1 MCEVEMKP
9 TAYLHKCILPQTA
22 ECKDSCVW
30 CRRCRSSADADCHSG
45 KARNLA
51 IACDQV
57 HQQTTDDAA
66 DRAAGV
72 QRPIAKGQKQE
83 RNQEETQQVDT
94 SRQCNQVWIS
104 KVARLSAVS
113 HL

>member
-1 MCEVEMKP
+1 MIPAPGFTPAHMCEVDTKP
-9 TAYLHKCILPQTA
+9 AICAHRRTEPQGA
-22 ECKDSCVW
+22 ECKNNCIW

-66 DRAAGV
+66 DRAAGF

-83 RNQEETQQVDT
+83 RNQEESQQVDA
-94 SRQCNQVWIS
+94 SR
-104 KVARLSAVS
+104 
-113 HL
+113 